1 MDNFDLRKYLTN
13 NPLLN
18 EIKVSAPGGR
28 MFPKAYLEDLNIVTE
43 GYLESSS
50 PEDILT
56 PGGEEYNLGYMEDWD
71 EDDFHLVAL
80 QNIINNVPPGIYL
93 IKNWMN
99 FEVAPGAPVHSFDTK
114 ISIIAP
120 DSMMVETPGIS
131 DDGGNAGW
139 FDASGKYYPDLKN
152 FNEDGSDRNN

>member
-1 MDNFDLRKYLTN
+1 VCSSDL
-13 NPLLN
+13 
-18 EIKVSAPGGR
+18 A
-28 MFPKAYLEDLNIVTE
+28 
-43 GYLESSS
+43 
-50 PEDILT
+50 
-56 PGGEEYNLGYMEDWD
+56 DWD
-71 EDDFHLVAL
+71 DDEPQLIAL